1 MNETGLREDMALL
14 SRSLF
19 ERGFSVGSAG
29 NISVAI
35 EDGLL
40 ITPTN
45 SCLGFLQPDRI
56 SKVDRQGRHISGDL
70 PSKEI
75 FLHHA
80 FYETRKGTGA
90 VVHLHSTFATALS
103 CLSDV
108 DPNDCIPPIT
118 PYVVMRVGQV
128 PRVSYVAPGDS
139 KAGDLIRA
147 LGGRHAAVLLAN
159 HGPVVTGGDLRSAVY
174 AAEELEET
182 AKLVMLLRGAP
193 VRRLDATEIDELER
207 VFGNQPAIAAGL
219 SEPTCSR
226 ATTLSE
232 KSS

>member
-1 MNETGLREDMALL
+1 MK
-14 SRSLF
+14 
-19 ERGFSVGSAG
+19 RGP
-29 NISVAI
+29 
-35 EDGLL
+35 E
-40 ITPTN
+40 
-45 SCLGFLQPDRI
+45 
-56 SKVDRQGRHISGDL
+56 
-70 PSKEI
+70 
-75 FLHHA
+75 
-80 FYETRKGTGA
+80 TGA

-128 PRVSYVAPGDS
+128 PRVPYVAPGDP

-147 LGGRHAAVLLAN
+147 LEGRHAAVLLAN
-159 HGPVVTGGDLRSAVY
+159 HGPVVAGGDLRSAVY

-207 VFGNQPAIAAGL
+207 VFGNRPAIAPDL
-219 SEPTCSR
+219 SEQTCDR
-226 ATTLSE
+226 ARTLPE
-232 KSS
+232 KRA